1 MSSRGTNIIRS
12 YDRVGWLV
20 IFFHSLSLSL
30 SLSSHLPRS
39 TWRAWAFVAFHYV
52 ADAIFR
58 KSMPHNTHRCQI
70 KRFWHRSRDVRELA
84 PLCTQTHMYKQIN
97 QTNYTSLSL
106 SQTSVFLLPQSSLS
120 PTQCFFI
127 AWVNLAPEQSRW
139 SRLGHQVSNG
149 GASMPNASQVNLA
162 RVLAYIVEGR
172 YSPLLYYLVF
182 SVKFWP

>member
-1 MSSRGTNIIRS
+1 M
-12 YDRVGWLV
+12 

-39 TWRAWAFVAFHYV
+39 TWRAWEFVAFHYV
-52 ADAIFR
+52 VDAIFR
-58 KSMPHNTHRCQI
+58 KSMPHNMHRCQI
-70 KRFWHRSRDVRELA
+70 KRFWHCSRDVRELA
-84 PLCTQTHMYKQIN
+84 PLYTQTHMYKQIN

-106 SQTSVFLLPQSSLS
+106 SQTSVFYCLSPLSLS

-162 RVLAYIVEGR
+162 HVLAYIAHFCT
-172 YSPLLYYLVF
+172 P
-182 SVKFWP
+182 SVPKFLS

>member
-1 MSSRGTNIIRS
+1 MSSRGTNIIHS

-20 IFFHSLSLSL
+20 IFFHSLCL

-39 TWRAWAFVAFHYV
+39 TWRAWEFVTFHYV
-52 ADAIFR
+52 ADTIFL

-106 SQTSVFLLPQSSLS
+106 SQTRVFYCLSPLSLS
-120 PTQCFFI
+120 LPNKCFFI
-127 AWVNLAPEQSRW
+127 AWVNLALEQSRW
-139 SRLGHQVSNG
+139 SRLGHQVSNR

-162 RVLAYIVEGR
+162 HVLAYIAHFCTPFVPTFL
-172 YSPLLYYLVF
+172 S
-182 SVKFWP
+182 

>member
-1 MSSRGTNIIRS
+1 MG
-12 YDRVGWLV
+12 YVGQNMCQIHLWCIWHRCPSIAHLV
-20 IFFHSLSLSL
+20 PQSGSPTLL
-30 SLSSHLPRS
+30 
-39 TWRAWAFVAFHYV
+39 
-52 ADAIFR
+52 
-58 KSMPHNTHRCQI
+58 RCQI

-120 PTQCFFI
+120 LPRSGFFI

-162 RVLAYIVEGR
+162 HVLAYIAHFCT
-172 YSPLLYYLVF
+172 P
-182 SVKFWP
+182 SVPKFLS

>member
-1 MSSRGTNIIRS
+1 MSLIGTSIIRS

-20 IFFHSLSLSL
+20 IFFHSLSL

-106 SQTSVFLLPQSSLS
+106 SQTSVFYCLSPLSLS
-120 PTQCFFI
+120 LSHT
-127 AWVNLAPEQSRW
+127 S
-139 SRLGHQVSNG
+139 
-149 GASMPNASQVNLA
+149 
-162 RVLAYIVEGR
+162 
-172 YSPLLYYLVF
+172 VF
-182 SVKFWP
+182 SLRELIWHQSKVGDPDWGTRWAMEGHRCQMHHKWIWHVFWPT